1 MLSAYRVH
9 VIQSKLEPSTYEYLL
24 SLTEAHGAKITS
36 IDEAN
41 VVITTIHAR
50 KRLQR
55 HIDDTTALGI
65 TIVTPKWLTDSVLQA
80 RPLPFKPYNA
90 VKSSPLLDLGDESFV
105 EPSLVKTTAPS
116 PRSSLGTSVGPD
128 ELSPS
133 SASPRPSSSLASTP
147 SPIRTTKRP
156 TPENSRY
163 AVHRRT
169 PLKSPNEPLLEEIGL
184 IMKSR
189 SLDGNARSAL
199 SYSRA
204 ISVEEYVRKG
214 SIAEARKIAN
224 SPRFQALSLFSTV
237 YTVGPTTGVIF
248 TLDDLEAYAEQ
259 LPEDEPSSY
268 NLRTALHHRED
279 FAKKMSRA
287 EVEAIAKVVEEHMNA
302 LEPGAQYTICGGYRR
317 GKPMCGDVDIIATHP
332 DRQRCKNL
340 CDSGSSKRAKF
351 DSLDK
356 ALTTFRLPSGYFPTT
371 STTTAVSKGDDFEES
386 RLPPLRPVQAGS
398 DTTTKTMNENETVPL
413 STFDPGTPYRRV
425 DLVFAPPEAYWTAVV
440 GWTGST
446 QFERDIRL
454 WANQVGLRF
463 DSTGICRLS
472 DTKPIYAHS
481 EEEVFDILGLEY
493 VEPTLRNVD
502 L

>member
-237 YTVGPTTGVIF
+237 YTVGPTTARHFYDDLSIF

-302 LEPGAQYTICGGYRR
+302 LEPGAQYTICGG
-317 GKPMCGDVDIIATHP
+317 
-332 DRQRCKNL
+332 
-340 CDSGSSKRAKF
+340 GSSKRAKF

-440 GWTGST
+440 GW
-446 QFERDIRL
+446 
-454 WANQVGLRF
+454 
-463 DSTGICRLS
+463 
-472 DTKPIYAHS
+472 YAIALYVLLHMHS
-481 EEEVFDILGLEY
+481 EIMH
-493 VEPTLRNVD
+493 
-502 L
+502 